1 MRKVVKLF
9 IRREA
14 IKSKGSEKLLSILKK
29 IFVGSNLR
37 RFILVII
44 LSVVTGILSY
54 NFYQNK
60 EFQNLRNKNE
70 IVEDK
75 LKDMVKEC
83 KEYFNG
89 RIKCFGIEGEFK
101 RKDSF
106 FKNEDEL
113 YQKNGNKDHKMLF
126 RFLTVRNENGEMF
139 WDYWPYK
146 DVLKYAPKEVNINKS
161 NVESYISKNSYAY
174 IKYGQNYA
182 KGYISILPKNPR
194 EEKTDI
200 TNWTTYYWLDKRD
213 YSSDDII
220 KSIDININ
228 NARKMAALICALG
241 IVTLMYLIS
250 LLAYIKRFGIS
261 ELLSDIKA
269 RIIRIGINCTKL
281 PFWNPCKKLL
291 KIIKKVFIGG
301 VLRRSIMLLIFLI
314 AVGIVDYHF
323 YASDNYKNWFNRD
336 WALQDKLTDL
346 SRPYIK
352 KLDKYT
358 NDFYK
363 IAHNQITEEDFEK
376 QDFGGDSR
384 IYSPSVR
391 FVVVNNKNGKVYWE
405 YWTLADLKVY
415 GGNKETIDKN
425 IEAYIKKNSYVYN
438 KVGRGG
444 SGVSIPSPKFAA
456 ETGAK
461 ISYGEID
468 VTEYYWIDKR
478 NDFAEN
484 IVDDINLK
492 ISIAYK
498 NIELLAALVAAAGLY
513 LISLLLYIK
522 KFGIKE
528 FLKDIKSEFIELKRK
543 FDFVCE
549 KLSFKGPYKKAV
561 IIFIVTLVFYMV
573 LIYTIY
579 YGRDLSLFIKVFI
592 LSEERSILLFMIFIF
607 VVFLLSLKK
616 IKKFKYTLEYTEK
629 IASGNLSLEIKKS
642 GNFDM
647 DKLAISINSIKDGYE
662 RAFREAIKNERV
674 KTELIAN
681 VSHDLKTPLTSILT
695 YVDLLKRN
703 NLSLEE
709 KEDYMKIVEK
719 KTKKLNNL
727 IEDLV
732 EVSEVNSGKIK
743 LNKEKIDMIS
753 LIYQVLG
760 ECSNYHDEKNI
771 KFKVKSFSEKVE
783 LYIDGKRMSRL
794 IGNVISNSIKYSM
807 PNTNVYVEVKK
818 ENDDIIV
825 SFKSISENEMKFD
838 VNEIFDRFKRG
849 DESRNSKIEGS
860 GLGLAIA
867 KGIAELHGGRM
878 YAEKEGDLFK
888 MFLILKVTPY
898 DLILN

>member
-9 IRREA
+9 IRQEA
-14 IKSKGSEKLLSILKK
+14 IKSKGSGKLLSILKK

-83 KEYFNG
+83 KEYFNE

-106 FKNEDEL
+106 FKAEDEL
-113 YQKNGNKDHKMLF
+113 YQKNGNKDHKMIF
-126 RFLTVRNENGEMF
+126 RFVTVNNESREMF
-139 WDYWPYK
+139 WDYWPYEGG
-146 DVLKYAPKEVNINKS
+146 LKHETKEVNINKS
-161 NVESYISKNSYAY
+161 NVESYISKNSYTY

-182 KGYISILPKNPR
+182 KGYISILPKNPG

-220 KSIDININ
+220 KGIDLNIN
-228 NARKMAALICALG
+228 NARKMAVLICALV
-241 IVTLMYLIS
+241 IVTLIYLIS
-250 LLAYIKRFGIS
+250 LLFYIKRFGIRG
-261 ELLSDIKA
+261 LISDIKA
-269 RIIRIGINCTKL
+269 RIVRIGINCIKSSFL
-281 PFWNPCKKLL
+281 RPCKILL

-323 YASDNYKNWFNRD
+323 YASDNYKNWFNRKV
-336 WALQDKLTDL
+336 ALYDKLSDL
-346 SRPYIK
+346 RRDYEK
-352 KLDKYT
+352 EVAKYT
-358 NDFYK
+358 NNFHK
-363 IAHNQITEEDFEK
+363 INDGEIKEEDFEK
-376 QDFGGDSR
+376 HDFESYYHGDGEA
-384 IYSPSVR
+384 VR
-391 FVVVNNKNGKVYWE
+391 FAIVNNKNHKVFWE
-405 YWTLADLKVY
+405 YWALADLKVHREDKT
-415 GGNKETIDKN
+415 NIDKN
-425 IEAYIKKNSYVYN
+425 IIAYIKKNAYVFYSGGIA
-438 KVGRGG
+438 VGGG
-444 SGVSIPSPKFAA
+444 GFIPNSKYAVL
-456 ETGAK
+456 TGDKPGITAVDMD
-461 ISYGEID
+461 IS
-468 VTEYYWIDKR
+468 VYYWLDKR
-478 NDFAEN
+478 DFSAGEV
-484 IVDDINLK
+484 VDHINLK
-492 ISIAYK
+492 INIARK
-498 NIELLAALVAAAGLY
+498 NIELLAALIAAAILY
-513 LISLLLYIK
+513 LIFLLIYIK
-522 KFGIKE
+522 KFGIKKS
-528 FLKDIKSEFIELKRK
+528 LKDIKDECIELKRK
-543 FDFVCE
+543 FDFASE
-549 KLSFKGPYKKAV
+549 KLSFEGPYKKAF
-561 IIFIVTLVFYMV
+561 IIFAITLIFY
-573 LIYTIY
+573 LTICY
-579 YGRDLSLFIKVFI
+579 IIDGRKDPAYFIKKIILLEEPIAFVFI
-592 LSEERSILLFMIFIF
+592 LFIFI
-607 VVFLLSLKK
+607 VFLLSLRK
-616 IKKFKYTLEYTEK
+616 IKNFKYTLEYTEK
-629 IASGNLSLEIKKS
+629 IAKGDLALEIKKS
-642 GNFDM
+642 GDIDT
-647 DKLAISINSIKDGYE
+647 DKLAVNINSIRDGYE
-662 RAFREAIKNERV
+662 RAFKEAIKNERV

-695 YVDLLKRN
+695 YVDLLKRD

-719 KTKKLNNL
+719 KTKKLNTL

-743 LNKEKIDMIS
+743 LNKEKIDMVS
-753 LIYQVLG
+753 LIYQVIG

-794 IGNVISNSIKYSM
+794 IGNVISNAIKYSM
-807 PNTNVYVEVKK
+807 PNTNVYVEVEK
-818 ENDDIIV
+818 ENDDVVV

-849 DESRNSKIEGS
+849 DESRNSKVEGS

-867 KGIAELHGGRM
+867 KGIAELHDGRM

-888 MFLILKVTPY
+888 MFLVLKESLEAV
-898 DLILN
+898 

>member
-1 MRKVVKLF
+1 MK
-9 IRREA
+9 I
-14 IKSKGSEKLLSILKK
+14 LLSVLKK

-37 RFILVII
+37 RFILVIL

-75 LKDMVKEC
+75 LKDMVKEW
-83 KEYFNG
+83 KEYFNV
-89 RIKCFGIEGEFK
+89 RIKCFGIEDESK
-101 RKDSF
+101 REESF
-106 FKNEDEL
+106 FKTEYEL
-113 YQKNGNKDHKMLF
+113 YQKHDNKDHKMLF
-126 RFLTVRNENGEMF
+126 RFVTINNENGEMF
-139 WDYWPYK
+139 WEDWPNK
-146 DVLKYAPKEVNINKS
+146 DILKYEPKEVNINKS
-161 NVESYISKNSYAY
+161 NVESYISKNSYTY

-182 KGYISILPKNPR
+182 KGYISILPKNPG

-220 KSIDININ
+220 KTIDININ

-241 IVTLMYLIS
+241 IVTLIYLIS
-250 LLAYIKRFGIS
+250 LLAYIIRVGIRGV
-261 ELLSDIKA
+261 LNDIKV
-269 RIIRIGINCTKL
+269 ICLNFIKL
-281 PFWNPCKKLL
+281 PVWSPCKILL

-301 VLRRSIMLLIFLI
+301 VLRRSIMLVILLI

-336 WALQDKLTDL
+336 WVLQDKLNDL
-346 SRPYIK
+346 SSQCK
-352 KLDKYT
+352 KSLYKYT
-358 NDFYK
+358 NYFWK
-363 IAHNQITEEDFEK
+363 ISNNEIKEEDFEK
-376 QDFGGDSR
+376 HEFIGVQYGDAD
-384 IYSPSVR
+384 IVR
-391 FVVVNNKNGKVYWE
+391 FVVVDKENGKIYWD
-405 YWTLADLKVY
+405 YWALANMKISKE
-415 GGNKETIDKN
+415 NKKDADKDV
-425 IEAYIKKNSYVYN
+425 EAYIKKNSYVYN
-438 KVGRGG
+438 KDGG
-444 SGVSIPSPKFAA
+444 GCASIPSPQNAIL
-456 ETGAK
+456 TGEK
-461 ISYGEID
+461 IQTQNI
-468 VTEYYWIDKR
+468 TEYFWLDKR
-478 NDFAEN
+478 DYTAQD
-484 IVDDINLK
+484 IVDDIKLK
-492 ISIAYK
+492 INIARK
-498 NIELLAALVAAAGLY
+498 NLELLAVLIAVASLY

-522 KFGIKE
+522 KFGIKK
-528 FLKDIKSEFIELKRK
+528 FLKDIKSEFIEFKRK
-543 FDFVCE
+543 LDFVCE
-549 KLSFKGPYKKAV
+549 KLSFEGPYKKSV
-561 IIFIVTLVFYMV
+561 IIFLITLIFY
-573 LIYTIY
+573 LTISCIEDGEKDPAY
-579 YGRDLSLFIKVFI
+579 FIKKIILLEEPTAFVFI
-592 LSEERSILLFMIFIF
+592 LFIFI
-607 VVFLLSLKK
+607 VFLLSLKK

-629 IASGNLSLEIKKS
+629 IAKGDLLLEIKKS
-642 GNFDM
+642 GDIDT
-647 DKLAISINSIKDGYE
+647 DKLAVNINSIRDGYE
-662 RAFREAIKNERV
+662 RAFTEAIKNERV

-695 YVDLLKRN
+695 YVDLLKRD

-719 KTKKLNNL
+719 KTKKLGTL
-727 IEDLV
+727 IDDLV

-743 LNKEKIDMIS
+743 LNKEKIDMVS
-753 LIYQVLG
+753 LIYQVIG
-760 ECSNYHDEKNI
+760 EGSNYHDEKNI
-771 KFKVKSFSEKVE
+771 RFKVKSFSEKVE

-888 MFLILKVTPY
+888 MFLVLKESLEA
-898 DLILN
+898 D